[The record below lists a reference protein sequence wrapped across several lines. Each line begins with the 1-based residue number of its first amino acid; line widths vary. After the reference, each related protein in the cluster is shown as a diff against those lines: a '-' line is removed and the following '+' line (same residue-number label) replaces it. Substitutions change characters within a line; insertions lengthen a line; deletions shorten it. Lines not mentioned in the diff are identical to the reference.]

1 MSVLREAIERVK
13 KLVEQA
19 NTQYKAELSAVSV
32 WARALQPPPFA
43 SEEAEVTVTIRIND
57 KGTSV
62 EVQGRGP
69 GAERASK
76 VS

>member
-1 MSVLREAIERVK
+1 MSALRDAIEHVK

-19 NTQYKAELSAVSV
+19 NTQYKAELGAIST
-32 WARALQPPPFA
+32 WARALRPPPFA
-43 SEEAEVTVTIRIND
+43 SDEAEVTVTIRIND